1 KVPVSG
7 RCHLP
12 NSDTQCDVK
21 FVDFVPAYTEIAQ
34 FYTTVLSEYTP
45 AVAEVLLP
53 TAPESDPDSEKHEL
67 TDKERKLQ
75 VLPRRAL
82 YEPCLAAAL
91 IFAHSEPRPLCEAP
105 IHDSADSDELAR
117 PVRNIEAVQA
127 QGGAEQTEGTAASVL
142 ARANR
147 ELGLALATDKVAYLA
162 DTYLDM
168 QATDAGIVR
177 NPTDTGLMMFAQDAK
192 DGRIP
197 YPMDPN
203 SAELNMTAAVAH
215 NVHALAI
222 MPYSERVVRTETNL
236 YTPQDG
242 LVLWGH

>member
-1 KVPVSG
+1 M
-7 RCHLP
+7 
-12 NSDTQCDVK
+12 
-21 FVDFVPAYTEIAQ
+21 A
-34 FYTTVLSEYTP
+34 
-45 AVAEVLLP
+45 
-53 TAPESDPDSEKHEL
+53 AP
-67 TDKERKLQ
+67 
-75 VLPRRAL
+75 L

-147 ELGLALATDKVAYLA
+147 ELGLALATDKVAYLV

-168 QATDAGIVR
+168 QAVDAGIVH
-177 NPTDTGLMMFAQDAK
+177 NPTDAGLMVFAQGTK
-192 DGRIP
+192 GERIP

-203 SAELNMTAAVAH
+203 SAELNMTVAVTH

-242 LVLWGH
+242 LVSWGH